1 MKLLQILVNIYLQML
16 LPVLLVP
23 RISPT
28 RTGSTFFTG
37 SGRLGAG
44 PLSSML
50 TITQNNKHLFSDASS
65 KIISEPLINNV
76 NDSLITT

>member
-1 MKLLQILVNIYLQML
+1 MP

-50 TITQNNKHLFSDASS
+50 TITQNNKHLFLDASS
-65 KIISEPLINNV
+65 KIIS
-76 NDSLITT
+76 